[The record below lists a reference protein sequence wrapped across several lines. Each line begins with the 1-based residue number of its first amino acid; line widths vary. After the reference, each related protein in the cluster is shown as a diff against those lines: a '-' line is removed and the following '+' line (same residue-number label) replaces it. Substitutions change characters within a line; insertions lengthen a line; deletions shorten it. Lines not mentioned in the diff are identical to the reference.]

1 MQRAPSSGSIHP
13 GWAPRPGSAPS
24 RPGSAPAGFVRSQ
37 SAQSLTQSW
46 GGLSRASS
54 RSSFRPFQEDAQRQK
69 RMQRIHEQADQMAE
83 LLQRQIQEKLL
94 RARVLP
100 RPQSAA
106 QLPAYD
112 PAFDHVGMYPHLHRD
127 PSGFI
132 YASAKAKAKPGYV
145 YKLGS
150 KGYGYYKD
158 YTYVAPRMP
167 TAKELREIEAATR
180 REKEEAKKKLA
191 PRKKEATV
199 YKTHEEKF
207 QAEKETKMLLAAA
220 ESGLNSRFT
229 DMYKAFQYCDL
240 DRSGRLSR
248 SEIRRALDLWNIPI
262 DDRQLDLLLGEID
275 EDGDDGI
282 SYEEFVDKLARGTVA
297 NAAMGKRGLQSL
309 EAMGV
314 AADEV
319 LAIQLKGGT
328 KITKYSVSINS

>member
-1 MQRAPSSGSIHP
+1 M
-13 GWAPRPGSAPS
+13 
-24 RPGSAPAGFVRSQ
+24 
-37 SAQSLTQSW
+37 
-46 GGLSRASS
+46 
-54 RSSFRPFQEDAQRQK
+54 

-83 LLQRQIQEKLL
+83 LLQRRIQEKL
-94 RARVLP
+94 RARVPP

-132 YASAKAKAKPGYV
+132 HASAKAKAKPGYV

-191 PRKKEATV
+191 PRKKEAKL

-262 DDRQLDLLLGEID
+262 DDRQLELLLGEID

-314 AADEV
+314 AADEM